1 MIKTSA
7 RRRSLLLLAALVAC
21 TGAVTL
27 SACDDNDGV
36 SGDIAI
42 EFTPTSLDIIQGGSG
57 TTDLTLERGG
67 DFTGDVEVEVSG
79 EPAGM
84 DVDLVPGFFEGP
96 GVSEIAVTVS
106 AAEDT
111 PVGTYTLTFTA
122 EGDGVSDDSATLTV
136 EVVAPPPV
144 ARQ

>member
-7 RRRSLLLLAALVAC
+7 RRRSLMLLAALAAC
-21 TGAVTL
+21 TGAVTI
-27 SACDDNDGV
+27 SACSDDGV
-36 SGDIAI
+36 SGSIAI
-42 EFTPTSLDIIQGGSG
+42 ELTPTSLDIIQGGSG
-57 TTDLTLERGG
+57 TTDLTLSRQG

-96 GVSEIAVTVS
+96 GISEIAVTVS

-122 EGDGVSDDSATLTV
+122 EGDGVSDDTATLTV
-136 EVVAPPPV
+136 EVVTPPV
-144 ARQ
+144 GVRK